1 MNIYNLIF
9 RNNSNSSN
17 NFNSLNIKI
26 DKWIPN
32 DELYD
37 LYQNYDF
44 NMLELETCE
53 EQLSSLIKT
62 QNDYLDKLT
71 ELDTELKIFILFKKY

>member
-1 MNIYNLIF
+1 
-9 RNNSNSSN
+9 
-17 NFNSLNIKI
+17 
-26 DKWIPN
+26 
-32 DELYD
+32 
-37 LYQNYDF
+37 
-44 NMLELETCE
+44 MLELETCE